1 MPIAPTKI
9 LEIEEGD
16 DPKAVVLS
24 ALEGTFDT
32 WRVLKNEV
40 IVATA
45 PAASKTRGGIFMPD
59 KTKAETRFQGTV
71 GLIMALGETAFDD
84 ASRWPNEDTRPKVG
98 DWVHYRASSTE
109 EFAVSDIS
117 CRYVLDTSI
126 HSVVPGPEGIR

>member
-9 LEIEEGD
+9 LEFTDGD
-16 DPKAVVLS
+16 DPRDVVRR
-24 ALEGTFDT
+24 ALEGAFDD

-45 PAASKTRGGIFMPD
+45 PAATKSKGGIIFAD
-59 KTKAETRFQGTV
+59 SKKTETRFQGTV
-71 GLIMALGETAFDD
+71 GLVMALGETAFDD
-84 ASRWPNEDTRPKVG
+84 NSRWPFTDTRPKVG

-109 EFAVSDIS
+109 EFAINDIS
-117 CRYVLDTSI
+117 CRYVLDTQI